1 LTEIQRGSRRLAQL
15 AAMIVIFLGVFAFV
29 GWATGSKLLVGVFG
43 DSTTKLNTALLMCGA
58 GISLWLRTS
67 EKTSHVRMAAATGLV
82 VSAIALATL
91 LQDLASVDLGL
102 DALLSPIFGSAGGGR
117 MSASTA
123 VAFGAAGCA
132 LAIAD
137 FHVRGWRARVQ
148 SVTILLALVV
158 SYAALIGYILADDA
172 LVGSV
177 GFGSMSLNTT
187 LAVVLLG
194 PGIVASR
201 PYHGVMA
208 VLLQENSAGTSIR
221 RLLPIVAI
229 APVVLGW
236 VRMEGQR
243 AGYYGVE
250 LGIAFM
256 ATTTTFLIAS
266 IAIWNARIQ
275 GMRVDELEA
284 KRQDERLLADL
295 GELMQAS
302 ESSEELLATGA
313 DMMRLRLGLSLCSF
327 GAVESES
334 EPKEE
339 SATRELL
346 ELRIGLRERDS
357 AAALLVIKPGR
368 DSQVSPRLAKVAEEA
383 GKRLW
388 LGYSILQAHEAKRES
403 ERSLAVTLES
413 IVDAVVSLDQSGAIT
428 KMNASAERLTD
439 WTRENAIGKPY
450 TEVLRIVLDG
460 AHGSERTLMDPA
472 EFGELLVQT
481 SGTLT
486 QRSGSTLPVSVSM
499 APMKN
504 ADGAIEGAVAVFHDV
519 THEKRSLERMTLALE
534 ASASGMMLIDGDGR
548 IALVNS
554 TIMEIFGYSRA
565 ELIGCQVEMLLPERF
580 REAHPPLRNAY
591 NEHPETRRMG
601 VGREL
606 YARHKDGSE
615 FPVEIGLNPVDTAKG
630 THILCSVAD
639 ISARKREE
647 ESRIAIASIQ
657 VANRELE
664 KRVDERTKALQ
675 ATVREREVLLQ
686 EVHHRVKN
694 NLQIISSLMNLQIR
708 QVEKG
713 PALEALQDC
722 RGRIEAIAVVHERL
736 YQSDDYAKVPF
747 SDYAESFVTA
757 IFRATGVGGRIQANM
772 EVERI
777 DLPVD
782 TAITVGLIINEL
794 VTNAIKHAFPDGRE
808 GVIAVK
814 LAPHGVGQIRLIVRD
829 TGVGLAKVDSDG
841 SEQSMG
847 MMLVETLVEQLE
859 GELTISTDGG
869 TRFSIVFKA
878 VDTLDGLGSNE

>member
-1 LTEIQRGSRRLAQL
+1 
-15 AAMIVIFLGVFAFV
+15 MIVIFLGVFAFV
-29 GWATGSKLLVGVFG
+29 GWATSSKLLVGVFG

-91 LQDLASVDLGL
+91 LQDLASVDFGL
-102 DALLSPIFGSAGGGR
+102 DAMLSPIFGSAGGGR

-137 FHVRGWRARVQ
+137 FHVRSWRARVQ
-148 SVTILLALVV
+148 SVTISLALVV

-266 IAIWNARIQ
+266 IAIWNAKIQ

-295 GELMQAS
+295 GVLMQAS
-302 ESSEELLATGA
+302 ESSEELLVTGA
-313 DMMRLRLGLSLCSF
+313 DMMRLRLGLSLCRF
-327 GAVESES
+327 GASEAEPESS
-334 EPKEE
+334 TEE
-339 SATRELL
+339 SGARKLL
-346 ELRIGLRERDS
+346 ELRVGLKANDS
-357 AAALLVIKPGR
+357 DAALLVIKPGR
-368 DSQVSPRLAKVAEEA
+368 HSEVSARLTSVAEEA

-388 LGYSILQAHEAKRES
+388 LGYSILRAHEAKRES

-413 IVDAVVSLDQSGAIT
+413 IVDAVVSLDQLGAIT

-460 AHGSERTLMDPA
+460 EDGSERALMDPA

-486 QRSGSTLPVSVSM
+486 QRNGSTLPVSVSL

-504 ADGAIEGAVAVFHDV
+504 SDGAIEGAVAVFHDV

-534 ASASGMMLIDGDGR
+534 ASASGMMLVDGDGR
-548 IALVNS
+548 IALVNP
-554 TIMEIFGYSRA
+554 TLLEIFGYSRA
-565 ELIGCQVEMLLPERF
+565 ELIGSQVEMLLPERF

-591 NEHPETRRMG
+591 SKHPETRRMG
-601 VGREL
+601 AVREL

-615 FPVEIGLNPVDTAKG
+615 FPVELGLNPVDTANG

-647 ESRIAIASIQ
+647 ENRIAIASIQ

-664 KRVDERTKALQ
+664 QRVDERTKALQ
-675 ATVREREVLLQ
+675 GTVREREVLLQ

-708 QVEKG
+708 KFEEG
-713 PALEALQDC
+713 PARNALQDC
-722 RGRIEAIAVVHERL
+722 RGRIEAISVVHERL

-747 SDYAESFVTA
+747 SDYAESFVAA
-757 IFRATGVGGRIQANM
+757 IFRATGVGGRIQSKM
-772 EVERI
+772 DVERI

-808 GVIAVK
+808 GIIAVE

-829 TGVGLAKVDSDG
+829 SGIGLVKTDSDG

-859 GELTISTDGG
+859 GELAINTDNG
-869 TRFSIVFKA
+869 TRFSIVFKT
-878 VDTLDGLGSNE
+878 VDTVMV

>member
-1 LTEIQRGSRRLAQL
+1 MTEIQRGSRRLAQL
-15 AAMIVIFLGVFAFV
+15 AALVVLFLGVFAFV
-29 GWATGSKLLVGVFG
+29 GWATGSKVLVGVFG
-43 DSTTKLNTALLMCGA
+43 ESTTKLNTALLMCSA
-58 GISLWLRTS
+58 GISLWLRIS
-67 EKTSHVRMAAATGLV
+67 EKSSHIRIAAATGV
-82 VSAIALATL
+82 AVSAIALTTL
-91 LQDLASVDLGL
+91 LQDILNVNLGL
-102 DALLSPIFGSAGGGR
+102 DAVLSPIFGDAGGGR

-123 VAFGAAGCA
+123 VAVGASGFA

-137 FHVRGWRARVQ
+137 FYVRGWRARVQ
-148 SVTILLALVV
+148 SASILLALLV

-187 LAVVLLG
+187 LAVVLIG

-208 VLLQENSAGTSIR
+208 VLLQENSAGTAIR

-256 ATTTTFLIAS
+256 ATTTTFLISS
-266 IAIWNARIQ
+266 IAIWNAKFQ

-295 GELMQAS
+295 GVLMQAS

-313 DMMRLRLGLSLCSF
+313 DMMRLRLGLSLCRF
-327 GAVESES
+327 GALEAGAKVSEQDS
-334 EPKEE
+334 G
-339 SATRELL
+339 ARELI
-346 ELRIGLRERDS
+346 ELHIGLKADDAEE
-357 AAALLVIKPGR
+357 ALLVIKPGR
-368 DSQVSPRLAKVAEEA
+368 YAEASPRLASIAEEA
-383 GKRLW
+383 GKRVW
-388 LGYSILQAHEAKRES
+388 LGYSILQAHEAKQES

-413 IVDAVVSLDQSGAIT
+413 IVDAVVSIDQLGSIT

-439 WTRENAIGKPY
+439 WPREKAVGKSY
-450 TEVLRIVLDG
+450 VEVLRIVLVGGD
-460 AHGSERTLMDPA
+460 GSEQDLMDHV
-472 EFGELLVQT
+472 EFGESLAQT
-481 SGTLT
+481 PGTLT

-519 THEKRSLERMTLALE
+519 SHEKRSLERMTLALE
-534 ASASGMMLIDGDGR
+534 ASASGMILVDGEGR
-548 IALVNS
+548 IALVNA
-554 TIMEIFGYSRA
+554 TVEEIFGYSRA
-565 ELIGCQVEMLLPERF
+565 QLIGCKVEMLLPERF
-580 REAHPPLRNAY
+580 RETHPPLRNAY

-601 VGREL
+601 AGREL

-615 FPVEIGLNPVDTAKG
+615 FPVEIGLNPVDTAKR
-630 THILCSVAD
+630 THILCSVVD

-647 ESRIAIASIQ
+647 ENRIAIASIQ

-664 KRVDERTKALQ
+664 QRVGERTKELQ

-708 QVEKG
+708 QVDDG

-747 SDYAESFVTA
+747 SDYAESFVRA
-757 IFRATGVGGRIQANM
+757 IFRATGVGGRIQSQMA
-772 EVERI
+772 VEGI

-808 GVIAVK
+808 GVIAVE
-814 LAPHGVGQIRLIVRD
+814 LAPHGVGQICLIVRD
-829 TGVGLAKVDSDG
+829 TGVGLAKSDSEVSEG
-841 SEQSMG
+841 AEQSMG

-859 GELTISTDGG
+859 GELSIDTNGG

-878 VDTLDGLGSNE
+878 VDTAMV